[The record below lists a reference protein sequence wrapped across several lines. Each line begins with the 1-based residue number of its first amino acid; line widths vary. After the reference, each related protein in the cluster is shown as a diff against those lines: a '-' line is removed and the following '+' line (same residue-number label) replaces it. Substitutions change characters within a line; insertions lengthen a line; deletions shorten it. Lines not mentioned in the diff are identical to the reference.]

1 MVLLSFVLG
10 SLFGAL
16 AGGVLCARH
25 LRSALL
31 DELGP
36 RLERIYAD
44 LDPQIRAMQNQLNL
58 IEAAV
63 NIDLAT
69 RYVEKGSIPPRPPVI
84 PAARPGEVPVS
95 R

>member
-1 MVLLSFVLG
+1 MILLILVLG

-16 AGGVLCARH
+16 AGAVLCARY
-25 LRSALL
+25 LRSALV

-44 LDPQIRAMQNQLNL
+44 LDPQIREMQDQLNL
-58 IEAAV
+58 IQSEVSSA
-63 NIDLAT
+63 LAIWYAEMG
-69 RYVEKGSIPPRPPVI
+69 RIPPRPPAV
-84 PAARPGEVPVS
+84 PAARQGEGV